1 MLKIGITGTIA
12 SGKTI
17 ISKIFNFFDI
27 PVYNSDERAKELMTS
42 NTEIINSLKEIFGEG
57 IYINKQ
63 INKQLLSDFIY
74 KSEENRLLI
83 NSIVHPKVLEDF
95 NDYCNK
101 INSEIV
107 CVESALLFEA
117 NLDKILDK
125 IIFVETPI
133 ELQIKYLYKRSN
145 IEKDKALKI
154 IDLQKKQFLDRKSSS
169 AVEIKI
175 INDNRQ
181 SLIEQI
187 LPIIYISKNNL

>member
-1 MLKIGITGTIA
+1 MLKIGITGTIG

-17 ISKIFNFFDI
+17 VSKIFNSFDI

-42 NTEIINSLKEIFGEG
+42 NTEIVNSLIKIFGNE
-57 IYINKQ
+57 IYFNNT
-63 INKQLLSDFIY
+63 INKQLLSKFIFE
-74 KSEENRLLI
+74 SEENRLLI

-95 NDYCNK
+95 VDYCKK

-125 IIFVETPI
+125 IIFIETPI
-133 ELQIKYLYKRSN
+133 ELQIEHLYKRSN

-154 IDLQKKQFLDRKSSS
+154 IDLQNKQFVNKKIDY
-169 AVEIKI
+169 KI

-187 LPIIYISKNNL
+187 QSIIDISKKKLQ

>member
-1 MLKIGITGTIA
+1 
-12 SGKTI
+12 
-17 ISKIFNFFDI
+17 
-27 PVYNSDERAKELMTS
+27 MTS